1 MFSLN
6 AIFALREDL
15 VLFLRNV
22 HGDFFTLSE
31 QVRSI
36 SETLSRFSPQPQPKP
51 YMIYGQP
58 SQFNATPSNVSFNA
72 VHPGISFNAAPSSVG
87 MNVGTPAAVPA
98 PSGMCMFFIFI

>member
-1 MFSLN
+1 M
-6 AIFALREDL
+6 R
-15 VLFLRNV
+15 
-22 HGDFFTLSE
+22 GDFFKLSE
-31 QVRSI
+31 KVCSI
-36 SETLSRFSPQPQPKP
+36 SETLSHFSQQRQLTP

-98 PSGMCMFFIFI
+98 PSGTTRESKVA

>member
-1 MFSLN
+1 M
-6 AIFALREDL
+6 
-15 VLFLRNV
+15 
-22 HGDFFTLSE
+22 HGDYFTLLK

-36 SETLSRFSPQPQPKP
+36 SKTLSRFSQQPQPTP

-58 SQFNATPSNVSFNA
+58 SQFNATPSNASFNA

-98 PSGMCMFFIFI
+98 ASGMCMFFVLI